1 MSCDGIEYHFKGQ
14 ISEFNT
20 LIVCFHD
27 ASLLM
32 NFYSI
37 LYNGYGY
44 IEIKFVSV
52 FYIIKSIWIFIT
64 FTF

>member
-52 FYIIKSIWIFIT
+52 FLYN
-64 FTF
+64 